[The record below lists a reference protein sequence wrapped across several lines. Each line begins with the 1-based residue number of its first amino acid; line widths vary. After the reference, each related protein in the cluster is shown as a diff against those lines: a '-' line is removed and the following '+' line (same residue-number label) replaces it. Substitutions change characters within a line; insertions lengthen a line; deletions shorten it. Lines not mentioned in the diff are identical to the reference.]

1 MANPDLRSTLL
12 RIQDRLSDK
21 DRESLHFFLSDDV
34 PRGIRDDPTLK
45 GTLNLMQSLFDQ
57 GKITEQDFTLLI
69 NAFKQIGCI
78 DAVKLLEGIRLFSF
92 IYKLF
97 EKNSR
102 NLYNKTKIPISY
114 DFFIIFQTKIIY
126 ISGEKTNNV

>member
-1 MANPDLRSTLL
+1 MANYDLRSIIL
-12 RIQDRLSDK
+12 RIQYRLSDK

-34 PRGIRDDPTLK
+34 PRRIRDDLTSN

-78 DAVKLLEGIRLFSF
+78 DAVKLLEGIRPFSF

-97 EKNSR
+97 EK
-102 NLYNKTKIPISY
+102 TVE
-114 DFFIIFQTKIIY
+114 IY
-126 ISGEKTNNV
+126 ITRQKYPYAHFSWLRVHRLQSTC